1 MLFTFTLLLI
11 FSFKQKQDNNSWIR
25 INQLGY
31 TPDGIKVAVWVS
43 KTNTLPDDF
52 QLMDAS
58 SSEVVFTSVNR
69 KIVWQLWAIYPIHAG

>member
-31 TPDGIKVAVWVS
+31 TPGGIKVAVWVS

-52 QLMDAS
+52 QLIDS
-58 SSEVVFTSVNR
+58 
-69 KIVWQLWAIYPIHAG
+69 